1 MKTVYFDNSATT
13 FTKPREV
20 GEAVKNAVE
29 SCANPSRGSHILSK
43 KADEILYDVRES
55 TAGLFDAEAEN
66 VVFTQSTTYALN
78 FAIKGLVE
86 RGDHVLIDSFAHNA
100 SYRPLAALADD
111 GFCTY
116 TVYNALDPLD
126 DIAAKLRKNTTTI
139 IATHHSNITSDTLP
153 IGEMGRICEKYGLTF
168 IVDAAQSA
176 GHSEIS
182 VKNNGI
188 NALCVPGHKGLYG
201 PMGVGALVVN
211 PRTSGRIKCATLIEG
226 GAGINSAD
234 IKMPE
239 EYPERLE
246 AGTLPLPAICG
257 LGRGIEFVKK
267 TGVMKIAERMSQ
279 LSSAAKEGLEDI
291 GGIRVIGKSDAGVV
305 SFIPGE
311 ASPAEC
317 SRYLSENGICTRSG
331 YHCAPL
337 AHRTFGT
344 EQNGTV
350 RISFSFFNTENEI
363 AYFIRKM
370 RAFIRENN
378 I

>member
-1 MKTVYFDNSATT
+1 M
-13 FTKPREV
+13 
-20 GEAVKNAVE
+20 KNAVE

-43 KADEILYDVRES
+43 RADERVYDTRER
-55 TAGLFDAEAEN
+55 TAELFDAEAEN

-78 FAIKGLVE
+78 FAIKGLVS

-100 SYRPLAALADD
+100 SYRPLAALADN
-111 GFCTY
+111 GFCIY
-116 TVYNALDPLD
+116 SVYNALDPLD
-126 DIAAKLRKNTTTI
+126 DIASKLRKNTTTV

-153 IGEMGRICEKYGLTF
+153 IVEIGKMCAKYGLTF

-182 VKNNGI
+182 VKKYGI
-188 NALCVPGHKGLYG
+188 SALCVPGHKGLYG

-211 PRTSGRIKCATLIEG
+211 PQASGRTKCATLIEG

-234 IKMPE
+234 RKMPE

-257 LGRGIEFVKK
+257 LGSGIEFVKN
-267 TGVMKIAERMSQ
+267 TGVMRIAEKMSR
-279 LSSAAKEGLEDI
+279 LSSAAKEKLESI
-291 GGIRVIGKSDAGVV
+291 GGIRVIGRADGGVV
-305 SFIPGE
+305 SFVPGE

-337 AHRTFGT
+337 AHKTFGT
-344 EQNGTV
+344 EKNGTV
-350 RISFSFFNTENEI
+350 RISFSYFNTESEI
-363 AYFIRKM
+363 TYFIRKM
-370 RAFIRENN
+370 HTFMRENN